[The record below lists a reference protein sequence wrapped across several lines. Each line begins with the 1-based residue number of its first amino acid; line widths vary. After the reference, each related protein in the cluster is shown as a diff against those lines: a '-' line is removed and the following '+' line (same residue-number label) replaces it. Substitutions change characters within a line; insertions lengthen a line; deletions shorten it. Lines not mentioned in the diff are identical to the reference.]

1 MARTGASVRKDEL
14 IISAL
19 ISTSS
24 LRAASAACGICET
37 QIRKRLNDDEFKNR
51 YDRERRE
58 LLRQNATALQG
69 YMSQAISTI
78 AGVMSS
84 KTASEQTKLNA
95 AEAIIRNSL
104 KLTEQT
110 EILERLDK
118 LEKSL
123 K

>member
-1 MARTGASVRKDEL
+1 MARTEASIRKDEL
-14 IISAL
+14 IIAAL
-19 ISTSS
+19 ISNSS
-24 LRAASAACGICET
+24 LRAASAACGVGET
-37 QIRKRLNDDEFKNR
+37 QIRKRLRDADFKER
-51 YDRERRE
+51 YDQERRE
-58 LLRQNATALQG
+58 LLRQNTTALQG
-69 YMSQAISTI
+69 HVSKAISVI
-78 AGVMSS
+78 AGVMNS
-84 KTASEQTKLNA
+84 KTANEQTKLNA

>member
-14 IISAL
+14 IIAAL
-19 ISTSS
+19 ISNSS
-24 LRAASAACGICET
+24 LKAASAACGICET
-37 QIRKRLNDDEFKNR
+37 QIRQRLKDEKFKER

-58 LLRQNATALQG
+58 LLRQNTTALQG
-69 YMSQAISTI
+69 HVSKAIPTI
-78 AGVMSS
+78 AGVMNS
-84 KTASEQTKLNA
+84 KTANDQTKLNA

-110 EILERLDK
+110 DILERLDK
-118 LEKSL
+118 LEKNL

>member
-1 MARTGASVRKDEL
+1 MARTEASIRKDEL
-14 IISAL
+14 IIAAL
-19 ISTSS
+19 ISNSS
-24 LRAASAACGICET
+24 LRAASVACGVSET
-37 QIRKRLNDDEFKNR
+37 QIRKRLRDVEFKER
-51 YDRERRE
+51 YSQERRE
-58 LLRQNATALQG
+58 LLRQNTTALQG
-69 YMSQAISTI
+69 HVSKAISVI
-78 AGVMSS
+78 AAVMNS
-84 KTASEQTKLNA
+84 KTANEQTKLNA

>member
-1 MARTGASVRKDEL
+1 MARTTASIRKDEL
-14 IISAL
+14 IIAAL
-19 ISTSS
+19 LSNSS
-24 LRAASAACGICET
+24 LRAASAACGVCET
-37 QIRKRLNDDEFKNR
+37 QIRKRLKDPAFKEK
-51 YDRERRE
+51 YDSERRE
-58 LLRQNATALQG
+58 LLQQNTTVLQG
-69 YMSQAISTI
+69 HVSKAISTI

-84 KTASEQTKLNA
+84 KTSSEQTKLNA

>member
-1 MARTGASVRKDEL
+1 MARTEASIRKDEL

-19 ISTSS
+19 ISNSS
-24 LRAASAACGICET
+24 LRAASVACGVSET
-37 QIRKRLNDDEFKNR
+37 QIRKRLRDVEFKER
-51 YDRERRE
+51 YSQERRE
-58 LLRQNATALQG
+58 LLRQNTTALQDHV
-69 YMSQAISTI
+69 SKAISVI
-78 AGVMSS
+78 ADVMNS
-84 KTASEQTKLNA
+84 KTANEHTKLNA

>member
-24 LRAASAACGICET
+24 IRAASAACGICET
-37 QIRKRLNDDEFKNR
+37 QIRKRLKDDEFKNR
-51 YDRERRE
+51 YDQERRE

-69 YMSQAISTI
+69 HMSQAISTI
-78 AGVMSS
+78 AGVMNS
-84 KTASEQTKLNA
+84 KTANEQTKLNA

>member
-1 MARTGASVRKDEL
+1 MARTEASIRKDEL
-14 IISAL
+14 IIAAL
-19 ISTSS
+19 ISNSS
-24 LRAASAACGICET
+24 LRAASAACGVGET
-37 QIRKRLNDDEFKNR
+37 QIRKRLRDADFKER
-51 YDRERRE
+51 YDQKRRE
-58 LLRQNATALQG
+58 LLRQNTTALQG
-69 YMSQAISTI
+69 HVSKAISVI
-78 AGVMSS
+78 AGVMNS
-84 KTASEQTKLNA
+84 KTANEQTKLNA